1 MSKRGVAVIGLGQL
15 GRACAEALI
24 GDVEL
29 ELAGF
34 VRRPATDTWA
44 RTLVPEHLRRFPV
57 ATHIS
62 ELEGVHAA
70 LVCVPTDH
78 VLGVARELLQA
89 RVPIVECARLEG
101 RELAAHHASLEVAA
115 EHHHVAAVT
124 GAGWDPG
131 ALPLLRGAFEM
142 MIPHGRT
149 LLRRHTGLHLRHCA
163 AAERLPGVRGALA
176 GDYLG
181 GPGAVQHYV
190 YVALEPGVALETI
203 QAALAA
209 DPLFAGESTQVFAV
223 ADLSDMEHQDELG
236 LVLERL
242 GQARSGAHPSLM
254 LEARFD
260 PLDMA
265 ARVMLDAARRLPQLR
280 RGAHRYTFGL

>member
-24 GDVEL
+24 EDADL
-29 ELAGF
+29 ALAGI
-34 VRRPATDTWA
+34 VRRPAADTWA
-44 RTLVPEHLRRFPV
+44 RTVLPEQLRRFAV
-57 ATHIS
+57 VNHIS
-62 ELEGVHAA
+62 ELEGVQVA

-101 RELAAHHASLEVAA
+101 LELAAHHASLDVAA

-124 GAGWDPG
+124 GAGWEPG
-131 ALPLLRGAFEM
+131 ALPLLRTAFEM

-149 LLRRHTGLHLRHCA
+149 LLRRHAGLKLHHCA
-163 AAERLPGVRGALA
+163 AAERLAGVRAALA
-176 GDYLG
+176 GDYRG

-190 YVALEPGVALETI
+190 YVELEPGVALESV
-203 QAALAA
+203 QAAIAA

-223 ADLSDMEHQDELG
+223 ADLSVMEHEDELG

-242 GQARSGAHPSLM
+242 GHARGGPHPSLL

-260 PLDMA
+260 PVDMA
-265 ARVMLDAARRLPQLR
+265 ARVMLDAARRLAQLR
-280 RGAHRYTFGL
+280 RGAHRYTFGM